1 MSVTEEE
8 LRASANGFAGE
19 LVFASSPAYDEV
31 RKVWNGAIDR
41 RPALIARCT
50 TPDDVAAAIR
60 IARAHDLPIAVRGG
74 GHSIPGLS
82 VVDDGVVVDL
92 SLMRKVVVDAERKTA
107 VAEGGALLADLDGA
121 TAAHGLQTTGGLVSH
136 TGIAGLT
143 LGGGMGWLARKYG
156 LSCDNLLEVELVT
169 AEGKLV
175 TANAD
180 ENQDLFWAVR
190 GGGGNFGVVTKF
202 TYQLHELGP
211 VVFAG
216 SAIYDGKDAPALFR
230 HYREFGKTAPDEV
243 GQVMVFST
251 APPAPFIPEHLQ
263 GKPIVII
270 AACYAGPAD
279 EGERVLAPLRDAG
292 VTPIVDMFQP
302 MPYPVLQ
309 QTIDPMSAHGIGRY
323 LKASLHEDI
332 DDATIDMLIEHK
344 LTAPTPF
351 AMVMLTAVG
360 GAISRVPVEATAY
373 APRSGRWAIEF
384 HADWHPGQDPAPAR
398 DWARGGAEKL
408 PSPVVGTYVNFLTD
422 EGAKT
427 AYPTETY
434 VRLQQVKK
442 AWDPDNVFRL
452 NQNIVPA

>member
-1 MSVTEEE
+1 MTVKEEE
-8 LRASANGFAGE
+8 LRAAANGFAGE
-19 LVFASSPAYDEV
+19 LVFASDPAYDEV

-50 TPDDVAAAIR
+50 TPDDVAAALR
-60 IARAHDLPIAVRGG
+60 LARANDLPIAIRGG

-92 SLMRKVVVDAERKTA
+92 SLMRKVVVDAERKIA

-143 LGGGMGWLARKYG
+143 LGGGMGWLARKHG
-156 LSCDNLLEVELVT
+156 LACDNLLEVELVT

-175 TANAD
+175 TANKD
-180 ENQDLFWAVR
+180 ENPDLFWAVR

-216 SAIYDGKDAPALFR
+216 SAMYDGKDAPALFR
-230 HYREFGKTAPDEV
+230 HYLEFGKTAPDEV
-243 GQVMVFST
+243 GQVLVFST
-251 APPAPFIPEHLQ
+251 APPAPFVPEHLQ
-263 GKPIVII
+263 GKPIVIL

-279 EGERVLAPLRDAG
+279 EGERVLAPLRENG
-292 VTPIVDMFQP
+292 VTPFMDMFQA

-309 QTIDPMSAHGIGRY
+309 QTIDPMSEHGVGRY
-323 LKASLHEDI
+323 LKASLHETI
-332 DDATIDMLIEHK
+332 DDATIDMLIDHK

-373 APRSGRWAIEF
+373 APRSASWAIEF
-384 HADWHPGQDPAPAR
+384 HADWHPGQDPTPAR

-408 PSPVVGTYVNFLTD
+408 PAPVVGTYVNFLTD
-422 EGAKT
+422 EGAQT

-452 NQNIVPA
+452 NQNVVPA